1 MKVLEEEKG
10 RVKLHYVGYGHEY
23 DEWRDAEEVE
33 ETETASSS
41 STALQ
46 LSGQLVQ
53 EVAEGTNPY
62 RTVYRNNRPR
72 HKGERECMTTTTLD
86 LLRQEV
92 FVGRPAA
99 RLVSPRRCQTNRTKH
114 QKQRENDYVCPH
126 LENPDRQIQFSSQNH
141 KKGIVG
147 ILARCGIRN

>member
-1 MKVLEEEKG
+1 M
-10 RVKLHYVGYGHEY
+10 HDNY
-23 DEWRDAEEVE
+23 
-33 ETETASSS
+33 
-41 STALQ
+41 
-46 LSGQLVQ
+46 
-53 EVAEGTNPY
+53 
-62 RTVYRNNRPR
+62 
-72 HKGERECMTTTTLD
+72 

-141 KKGIVG
+141 KKVSSESSHVAESGTDLQFFITDV
-147 ILARCGIRN
+147 